1 MPKIR
6 QSNTVEVD
14 RPQPQSITSKRLAA
28 GERVKSLKT
37 LGELSRWKPGQSGN
51 PGGKPRVLAEILAMG
66 HSNTP
71 AIMQRLIDA
80 ALHSADAA
88 VWIPAAREVL
98 NRTFGKPSQQ
108 VEVIGGVEHRHFV
121 LRAPTVLESS
131 EAWEQKYGQVIDAST
146 SEAQPEPARSE
157 PDAPVEPTEELG
169 SDR

>member
-1 MPKIR
+1 MPRVRAATNTTAPIIEVERPKPA
-6 QSNTVEVD
+6 SNTIRETVKRSPTD
-14 RPQPQSITSKRLAA
+14 RTRGLLEP
-28 GERVKSLKT
+28 
-37 LGELSRWKPGQSGN
+37 WKPGQSGN

-131 EAWEQKYGQVIDAST
+131 EAWERKYGEVIDAS
-146 SEAQPEPARSE
+146 SIDAPSNEPADPPEP
-157 PDAPVEPTEELG
+157 PKG
-169 SDR
+169 SDVAL